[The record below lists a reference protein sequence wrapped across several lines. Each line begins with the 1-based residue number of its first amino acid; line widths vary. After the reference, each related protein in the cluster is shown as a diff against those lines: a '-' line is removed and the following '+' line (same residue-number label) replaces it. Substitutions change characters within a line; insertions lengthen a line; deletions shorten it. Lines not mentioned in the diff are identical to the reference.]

1 MIVIYAEKPDMGS
14 KIAAALDK
22 ITLSSGKVVT
32 FNQLQANLKAV
43 KAQQAKD
50 GYLKIQFMEQP
61 TIVTWGYGHL
71 CTLKLSTSNFCDK
84 LIGIKFSYFWNINK
98 SL

>member
-71 CTLKLSTSNFCDK
+71 CTLKLSKLNLNLDDK
-84 LIGIKFSYFWNINK
+84 FIGI
-98 SL
+98 